1 MDLNKVILIGRLTA
15 EPELKQT
22 ASGVSVIN
30 FTIAVNRKYKQDG
43 EKIADFINVIAW
55 KERAEFVS
63 KYFSKGNPICIC
75 GEIQTRK
82 WKDKNGENRY
92 ATEINASEVNF
103 VESKTNKHED
113 SNQFEEVADENLPF

>member
-15 EPELKQT
+15 DPELKQT

-43 EKIADFINVIAW
+43 EKIADFINIIAW

-103 VESKTNKHED
+103 VESKTNKPEE
-113 SNQFEEVADENLPF
+113 SNQYEEVADENLPF